1 MRAHVPVPSNVN
13 ILIVEDD
20 ERVAQSI
27 ERALL
32 LAGHRVEV
40 AFDGARGLARAT
52 SSSHDLIVL
61 DVLLPKLD
69 GFQVCRELRQQRV
82 CTPVLMLTARDGVAD
97 RVKGLDAGADD
108 YLTKPFATEELLA
121 RTRALGRRG
130 GESADGPL
138 CVADLVLDPARH
150 EVLRGERQIQL
161 TPREFDLLEYLM
173 RHVGQV
179 VTREQI
185 LEHVWRE
192 PIEANSKSVDLY
204 VHYLRNKVDQDTA
217 WPLVRTVRGIGYLM
231 DG

>member
-1 MRAHVPVPSNVN
+1 M
-13 ILIVEDD
+13 
-20 ERVAQSI
+20 AQSI

-40 AFDGARGLARAT
+40 AVDGAQGLARA
-52 SSSHDLIVL
+52 SSSSYDLIVL

-69 GFQVCRELRQQRV
+69 GFQVCRELRKQRV
-82 CTPVLMLTARDGVAD
+82 RTPVLMLTARDAVAD

-138 CVADLVLDPARH
+138 RVADLVLDPARH

-173 RHVGQV
+173 RHAGQV

-204 VHYLRNKVDQDTA
+204 VHYLRNKVDHETA